1 MIRCLPLGAYA
12 ANCYLVYDEKKRAVV
27 IDPGAEPDRLLTVI
41 ERDSL
46 DVQAI
51 LLTHAHFDHLMASR
65 ELKEATGA
73 PLYVHA
79 ADGEALTDPT
89 YSLAPATYT
98 VTADHLFQDGDVLTV
113 GDLTF
118 TVLHTPGHTAGSV
131 CYACDGVLFAGDTL
145 FAGGIGRT
153 DLAGG
158 DLHAICR
165 SLHALSTLPS
175 ETRVLPGHGGET
187 TIGFEKQYN
196 PYMIG

>member
-1 MIRCLPLGAYA
+1 MIQCLPVGAYA
-12 ANCYLVYDEKKRAVV
+12 ANCYLVYDENKRAVV
-27 IDPGAEPDRLLTVI
+27 IDPGAEPERLLAAVAR
-41 ERDSL
+41 EAL

-51 LLTHAHFDHLMASR
+51 LLTHVHFDHIMASR

-79 ADGEALTDPT
+79 ADQAGLEDPT
-89 YSLAPATYT
+89 YTLAPASYK
-98 VTADHLFQDGDVLTV
+98 VTADRVLQNGDTLTV

-118 TVLHTPGHTAGSV
+118 TVLHTPGHTLGSV
-131 CYACDGVLFAGDTL
+131 CYSCDGVLFAGDTL

-158 DLHAICR
+158 DFNTICR
-165 SLHALSTLPS
+165 SVRDLSALPP

-187 TIGFEKQYN
+187 TIGLEKQYN